1 MRFYTS
7 WWYYHLWF
15 SSRIII
21 ECLNSNNLSLIRLS
35 TVGGLNPSTSFP
47 QHDIRHSLNKTS
59 WTSHGAFSANTDVCF
74 VFSICAETQHDGK
87 KQNNLILFMCTCLY
101 YSELRWGFFWLSC
114 VYFLAMLVWGKSKGN
129 LMQRKKERKDRNV
142 TASLWKC
149 NLEKKTQRRE
159 GMGKRWK
166 LYFSH
171 ESLLFRNL
179 TLKGVLKWN
188 RLLFLLSPSHLS
200 SYSKKSGLW

>member
-1 MRFYTS
+1 MTS
-7 WWYYHLWF
+7 DIVW
-15 SSRIII
+15 IKPV
-21 ECLNSNNLSLIRLS
+21 EPATVLSVQTLMFVLCFLF
-35 TVGGLNPSTSFP
+35 V
-47 QHDIRHSLNKTS
+47 QRHSMTAKNKTTWS
-59 WTSHGAFSANTDVCF
+59 CSCAHVCIIQ
-74 VFSICAETQHDGK
+74 SSDEA
-87 KQNNLILFMCTCLY
+87 
-101 YSELRWGFFWLSC
+101 FFWLSC
-114 VYFLAMLVWGKSKGN
+114 VYFLAMLVWGKSKG
-129 LMQRKKERKDRNV
+129 KFDAKERKDRNV

-188 RLLFLLSPSHLS
+188 RPLFLLSPSHLS